1 MRERNIPRVE
11 AYAESCRTEQAELL
25 RTLGRL
31 PAPTKSEELRAE
43 FCRDWLTS
51 QGAEDVYID
60 EAKNVICAL
69 GCEEGRDMIV
79 FAAHTDIVF
88 PDTETLPMRE
98 EGNRL
103 YAPGIGDDTANLV
116 NLLLAARYL
125 IQNKTEFACGVL
137 IVANACEEG
146 LGNLDGVRAV
156 FDRYGSRIR
165 GFYSFD
171 GHMPMCCNGAVGSFR
186 YRITCRTTGG
196 HSYGDF
202 GRSNAIHLL
211 CGLVEELYQI
221 EPPQSAR
228 TTFNVGRI
236 EGGTTVNSIAQEA
249 SMLYEFRSASQDCLE
264 EMEKKFRAVLEKWQD
279 CGGTFTVELLGV
291 RPGDGPL
298 DREELNRFTGRSA
311 QVIHAFTGKEAR
323 IIASST
329 DSNIPLSLGIPA
341 NTIGAVK
348 GGLAHTREEWVELD
362 SLPAGLKIAL
372 ALMLEYEKE

>member
-31 PAPTKSEELRAE
+31 PAPTRNEELRAE

-69 GCEEGRDMIV
+69 GCEEGRDIIV

-98 EGNRL
+98 EAGKL

-146 LGNLDGVRAV
+146 LGNLDGIRAV
-156 FDRYGSRIR
+156 FDRYGSYIR

-202 GRSNAIHLL
+202 GRPNAIHLL

-236 EGGTTVNSIAQEA
+236 EGGTTVNSIAQQA
-249 SMLYEFRSASQDCLE
+249 SMLYEFRSTAQDCLE
-264 EMEKKFRAVLEKWQD
+264 EMEENSVVL
-279 CGGTFTVELLGV
+279 
-291 RPGDGPL
+291 
-298 DREELNRFTGRSA
+298 
-311 QVIHAFTGKEAR
+311 
-323 IIASST
+323 
-329 DSNIPLSLGIPA
+329 
-341 NTIGAVK
+341 
-348 GGLAHTREEWVELD
+348 
-362 SLPAGLKIAL
+362 
-372 ALMLEYEKE
+372 